1 MSWHTKI
8 DVRDDVALVKT
19 RRRPDDVT
27 LELPL
32 PPTDEAVVRGVLQGL
47 AERRGL
53 SVADVAR
60 RLERGIWSREH
71 SLAPL
76 RLQWAFEKMCDEGR
90 FADDAGVRGG
100 PRR

>member
-8 DVRDDVALVKT
+8 EVRDDVALVKT
-19 RRRPDDVT
+19 QRLPDDAT
-27 LELPL
+27 LALPL

-60 RLERGIWSREH
+60 KLERGMWSREH
-71 SLAPL
+71 LLAPL

-90 FADDAGVRGG
+90 FADASDPQG
-100 PRR
+100 RRP

>member
-8 DVRDDVALVKT
+8 EVRDDVALVKT
-19 RRRPDDVT
+19 RRLPDDAT
-27 LELPL
+27 LSLPL

-60 RLERGIWSREH
+60 KLERGMWSREH
-71 SLAPL
+71 SLASL
-76 RLQWAFEKMCDEGR
+76 RLQWAFEKMCEEGR
-90 FADDAGVRGG
+90 FADATAGRKD